1 MPLRTN
7 ESGVPIAHG
16 QGKRLTPM
24 KGGSSK
30 VQRPASMKGSYHP
43 SHPASKK
50 AMQNVGPASKMAS
63 LGTQAAKKAAPTIR
77 KKHRFRPGTV
87 ALREIKKYQGHPKHG
102 TELLIRKLPFQ
113 RIVKE
118 IAEDYASG
126 NFQEG
131 VKWQASAVEAL
142 HHATE
147 NYAAEL
153 MADTNL
159 EGIHAGRVTIM
170 PKDMQLARRIRGER
184 A

>member
-7 ESGVPIAHG
+7 ENPIAHG
-16 QGKRLTPM
+16 QGKRFAPI

-50 AMQNVGPASKMAS
+50 AMQHVGPASKRAS
-63 LGTQAAKKAAPTIR
+63 LGSQAAQKAAPPIR
-77 KKHRFRPGTV
+77 KKPRFRPGTV

-102 TELLIRKLPFQ
+102 TELLIRKLPLQ

-118 IAEDYASG
+118 LAEEHASG
-126 NFQEG
+126 HFHEG
-131 VKWQASAVEAL
+131 VKFQASAVEAI
-142 HHATE
+142 HHAVE

-153 MADTNL
+153 FADTNL
-159 EGIHAGRVTIM
+159 EAIHAKRVTTM